1 MNKSALGSSPE
12 TAGGAEPNGS
22 APPNVGS
29 LLEVGGVSKN
39 FGGLTAVAEVS
50 FDLRP
55 GTTLGLIGPN
65 GSGKTTLLNT
75 INGIYPPDEGSIQ
88 FRGQPVGGL
97 KPHRLAELGIMRTF
111 QTTRVFNT
119 VTVLGNMLVPLTHRK
134 VHYSGASERA
144 MHLLRFV
151 GLEDFSDKP
160 ASELSGGQQKL
171 LEFARALMSE
181 PALVL
186 MDEPFA
192 GVHPQ
197 IKATLFDR
205 IKETREDGTAFIVVS
220 HEIPHLLGLSH
231 RVMCMSSGRAIAIG
245 TPEEV
250 TRNPDVIDAYLGH
263 HSHGESGED
272 V

>member
-1 MNKSALGSSPE
+1 MTESVSAGSPRTFGEAELTSSAL
-12 TAGGAEPNGS
+12 PN
-22 APPNVGS
+22 AGS
-29 LLEVGGVSKN
+29 LLEVGGITKN
-39 FGGLTAVAEVS
+39 FGGLTAVADVS
-50 FDLRP
+50 FELLP
-55 GTTLGLIGPN
+55 GTTMGLIGPN

-75 INGIYPPDEGSIQ
+75 INGIYPPDKGSIQ
-88 FRGQPVGGL
+88 FRGQSVGGL
-97 KPHRLAELGIMRTF
+97 KPHQLAELGIMRTF

-119 VTVLGNMLVPLTHRK
+119 VTVLGNMLVPLTHRE
-134 VHYSGASERA
+134 VHFSGAAERA
-144 MHLLRFV
+144 RYLLRFV
-151 GLEDFSDKP
+151 GLEDFSDEP

-205 IKETREDGTAFIVVS
+205 IKETREGGTAFIVVS

-231 RVMCMSSGRAIAIG
+231 RVMCMSSGKTIAIG

-263 HSHGESGED
+263 HSHGESGGD
-272 V
+272 T